1 MCQQRPFN
9 IDASLNLSKDARE
22 RLLFVLGSEIHHF
35 VQLLV
40 SSWIQRGRIGIEIRS
55 FNCHGPISENRLER
69 LLARRAGA
77 ALASSFTTDRCR
89 SGNHRWCNI
98 NVQGSDRLRPTEM
111 LVFFF
116 VRPLLLML
124 SANNSPTALHR

>member
-1 MCQQRPFN
+1 MCCQQRPFN
-9 IDASLNLSKDARE
+9 IDANLNLSKDARE

-40 SSWIQRGRIGIEIRS
+40 SRWIQLGRIGIEIRS
-55 FNCHGPISENRLER
+55 FNGHGLISENRLER

-77 ALASSFTTDRCR
+77 ALASSFITTNRCR
-89 SGNHRWCNI
+89 SGNHRWSNI

-111 LVFFF
+111 LVFFSL
-116 VRPLLLML
+116 RP
-124 SANNSPTALHR
+124 